1 VSLAGRSGSG
11 AIRRPAATSARPRKA
26 GADGGFS
33 LIAVGASLGGVNALR
48 TLLSG
53 LPPRFPV
60 PLAIVQHRG
69 ADGGSEAM
77 SPLSHLLEARSPVTV
92 REPRDRE
99 PIEPG
104 CAYLAPAGYHLLV
117 ERGFLTLSLEAPV
130 SFARPSIDV
139 LFESA
144 AEAYGRQLV
153 AVLLT
158 CSSDDGAAGIQ
169 AVGRRGGLTIVEDP
183 DSAHSPI
190 AARSALALTRVHH
203 VLPLRRI
210 ARVLAGMSGMRPE
223 PEAHGAAG

>member
-1 VSLAGRSGSG
+1 VSAASRSGSAPG
-11 AIRRPAATSARPRKA
+11 GKPAAASRPRRTA
-26 GADGGFS
+26 TDGGFS
-33 LIAVGASLGGVNALR
+33 LVAVGASLGGVNALR

-53 LPPRFPV
+53 LPPNFPLPV
-60 PLAIVQHRG
+60 AIVQHRG
-69 ADGGSEAM
+69 ADGGSEQE
-77 SPLSHLLEARSPVTV
+77 SPLSHLLEGGSPVSV

-99 PIEPG
+99 PIVPG

-117 ERGFLTLSLEAPV
+117 ERGYLALSLEAPV

-169 AVGRRGGLTIVEDP
+169 AVARRGGLTIIEDP
-183 DSAHSPI
+183 DSAHSPV
-190 AARSALALTRVHH
+190 AGRSALALTRVHH
-203 VLPLRRI
+203 VLPLQRI
-210 ARVLAGMSGMRPE
+210 ARVLAGMSGMRPQ
-223 PEAHGAAG
+223 PEAQGATG